1 MLTVEDSFSRYC
13 WVYPIPNKEA
23 HTMAK
28 VLMDQHFNVYRLP
41 DQLHS
46 DSGREFVNNL
56 WRELFSKFKIQ
67 HTTTTLYNPSS
78 NPVECFHRKLTAML
92 QTQGPGVQD
101 HWDLWLNVS
110 VFAYNTTVSLSTGT
124 LCHVWTRSNATRGL
138 SVPYTLYREENNVPL
153 DW

>member
-1 MLTVEDSFSRYC
+1 
-13 WVYPIPNKEA
+13 
-23 HTMAK
+23 
-28 VLMDQHFNVYRLP
+28 
-41 DQLHS
+41 
-46 DSGREFVNNL
+46 
-56 WRELFSKFKIQ
+56 
-67 HTTTTLYNPSS
+67 
-78 NPVECFHRKLTAML
+78 ML

-153 DW
+153 DWGHDGRETTMPTRL